1 MNGVGSDVEDSE
13 AHAPIVAAAWAPAA
27 RRRVTRAERQQA
39 RCAAS
44 PHDYDGAVP
53 AEPIAAPTAA
63 EQQSLSLY
71 TQIGR
76 DDWSRMAAGVDQP
89 LSENEIVQLRGLGDM
104 LDPREV
110 REVYLPLSKLLSLHA
125 SSIRRL
131 GADRSSFLGEPDST
145 TPFVVGVAGSVAV
158 GKSTIARLLR
168 ELMSRWP
175 GTPRVELVTT
185 DGFLYPN
192 AELERRGLMD
202 RKGFPESYDRR
213 ALVDFL
219 TEVKSGAPEVRAPF
233 YSHMR
238 YDIVPDATIV
248 VRRPDVVIVEGLNVL
263 QPPPAPNDV
272 AVSDL
277 FDFSIYVDADPEDI
291 WGWYLDRF
299 LALKRGAFSNPSSF
313 FNVFADISD
322 EEATSR
328 ARGFWE
334 SINLPNLVENVEPTR
349 HRASLVLRKGPRHTV
364 ESVLLRKL

>member
-1 MNGVGSDVEDSE
+1 
-13 AHAPIVAAAWAPAA
+13 VARAGARERADTMDAVTAADPTTPLSPY
-27 RRRVTRAERQQA
+27 REIGRAEWA
-39 RCAAS
+39 R
-44 PHDYDGAVP
+44 
-53 AEPIAAPTAA
+53 
-63 EQQSLSLY
+63 L
-71 TQIGR
+71 
-76 DDWSRMAAGVDQP
+76 AAGLDQP
-89 LSENEIVQLRGLGDM
+89 LSETEVVELRGIGDR
-104 LDPREV
+104 LDLTEV
-110 REVYLPLSKLLSLHA
+110 AEVYLPLSRLLSLYA
-125 SSIRRL
+125 SATKQL
-131 GADRSSFLGEPDST
+131 GAATSTFLDEEDVT

-213 ALVDFL
+213 ALLEFL
-219 TEVKSGAPEVRAPF
+219 TEVKSGAAEVRAPF

-238 YDIVPDATIV
+238 YDIVPDARVV

-277 FDFSIYVDADPEDI
+277 FDFSIYVDADPSHIEK
-291 WGWYLDRF
+291 WYVDRF
-299 LALKRGAFSNPSSF
+299 LALRKGAFSNPSSY
-313 FNVFADISD
+313 FNVFAHLTDDEAVATALGYWRDI
-322 EEATSR
+322 
-328 ARGFWE
+328 
-334 SINLPNLVENVEPTR
+334 NMPNLLENVMPTR
-349 HRASLVLRKGPRHTV
+349 HRATLVLNKGIDHSV